1 MPRPNPATMTYPT
14 RKNPR
19 LKDYDYASAG
29 AYFVTI
35 CTQRKQAI
43 FGQIAQGLMELNPY
57 GQQAE
62 RAWLEIPEHF
72 PAVDLDEFIVMPNHM
87 HGIVL
92 FDHERARHA
101 SPLQQ
106 APSLGTVVGGFKSAV
121 ARWIN
126 PQRATPGEP
135 VWQRNYHEHVIRNE
149 KSLSEIRE
157 YIANNPLKWELDKY
171 YV

>member
-1 MPRPNPATMTYPT
+1 
-14 RKNPR
+14 
-19 LKDYDYASAG
+19 
-29 AYFVTI
+29 
-35 CTQRKQAI
+35 
-43 FGQIAQGLMELNPY
+43 
-57 GQQAE
+57 
-62 RAWLEIPEHF
+62 
-72 PAVDLDEFIVMPNHM
+72 
-87 HGIVL
+87 
-92 FDHERARHA
+92 
-101 SPLQQ
+101 
-106 APSLGTVVGGFKSAV
+106 LGTVVGGFKSAV

>member
-1 MPRPNPATMTYPT
+1 MTYPR

-19 LKDYDYASAG
+19 LKDFNYASAG

-35 CTQRKQAI
+35 CTHHKQTI
-43 FGQIAQGLMELNPY
+43 FGQVTSGTMVLNPY
-57 GQQAE
+57 GQHAE
-62 RAWLEIPEHF
+62 RTWMNIPQHF
-72 PAVDLDEFIVMPNHM
+72 QSVLLDEFIVMPNHM
-87 HGIVL
+87 HGIV
-92 FDHERARHA
+92 FIDRERARHA

-106 APSLGTVVGGFKSAV
+106 APSLGAVIGSFKSAA
-121 ARWIN
+121 ARDIN
-126 PQRATPGEP
+126 RQRATPGEP

-149 KSLSEIRE
+149 KTLSEIRE

>member
-1 MPRPNPATMTYPT
+1 M
-14 RKNPR
+14 
-19 LKDYDYASAG
+19 
-29 AYFVTI
+29 V
-35 CTQRKQAI
+35 
-43 FGQIAQGLMELNPY
+43 LNPY

-62 RAWLEIPEHF
+62 QTWMEIPEHF
-72 PAVDLDEFIVMPNHM
+72 PVVDLDEFIVMPNHI

-92 FDHERARHA
+92 IDCERARHA

-106 APSLGTVVGGFKSAV
+106 APSLGTVVGAFKSA
-121 ARWIN
+121 ASRRIN
-126 PQRATPGEP
+126 LHRATPGEP

>member
-1 MPRPNPATMTYPT
+1 MTYPA

-35 CTQRKQAI
+35 CTHHKQAI
-43 FGQIAQGLMELNPY
+43 FGQIKQGLMELNPY

-62 RAWLEIPEHF
+62 RAWQEIPQHF
-72 PAVDLDEFIVMPNHM
+72 STVVLDEFIVMPNHI
-87 HGIVL
+87 HGIV
-92 FDHERARHA
+92 FVDRERARHA

-106 APSLGTVVGGFKSAV
+106 APSLGAVIGGFKSAA
-121 ARWIN
+121 ARLIN
-126 PQRATPGEP
+126 QQRAPPGAP
-135 VWQRNYHEHVIRNE
+135 VWQRNYYEHVIRNE

-157 YIANNPLKWELDKY
+157 YTANNPLK
-171 YV
+171 